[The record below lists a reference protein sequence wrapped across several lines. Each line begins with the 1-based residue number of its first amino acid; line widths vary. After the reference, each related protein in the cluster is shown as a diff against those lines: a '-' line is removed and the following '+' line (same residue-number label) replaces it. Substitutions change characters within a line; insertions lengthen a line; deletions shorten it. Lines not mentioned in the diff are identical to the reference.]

1 MRPRAQPSKPQLY
14 VMRKLLEFYCI
25 VFIVI
30 VIVNLRHRAQP
41 SKHEFQFIQ
50 KLIKLIW
57 KLLPN
62 EIVLQLYL

>member
-1 MRPRAQPSKPQLY
+1 MQKT
-14 VMRKLLEFYCI
+14 LLEFCCNI
-25 VFIVI
+25 FIVI
-30 VIVNLRHRAQP
+30 VIVSLRHRAQP
-41 SKHEFQFIQ
+41 SKHELQFIQ